1 MKILSLIQSVLLS
14 RKRNCIMISLCFIF
28 TTLLFNLMIAISSD
42 YINGVNY
49 ISKNRYDRTAIVTH
63 TTSLKPLSAQ
73 RISDE
78 LKRQGIKCRME
89 ILNINNSL
97 MYSEQ
102 SRISD
107 EYIKLLTYNLH
118 PDNLSLYNRYEKDS
132 FNVSGYTTELSEY
145 LDVELEGEKPDINK
159 DYGGKIPVIVQSV
172 SDKEIGDTVKGRAAQ
187 GKFELLVVGKYK
199 SNEVWDLL
207 LSPGDLLYNSSYF
220 TDYRILEKSG
230 CYTPDNRDF
239 TEKQYENDDNYFHQH
254 FCDVILLKTDDM
266 FYAEL
271 ESRIRNT
278 WSANDKQ
285 KGDIIFSNPLFG
297 VDKDTFSRDYISLL
311 QLFPAFIAIAVVGS
325 IGIVANGFLNA
336 ESRIKAAAVFRSC
349 GANTS
354 KIAIINT
361 VCELVV
367 MLFST
372 IVSFIILLI
381 IKLIFGLNIINAD
394 SILFTALYLLI
405 LTVLISIIGNI
416 TLLKSKMLDVIRR
429 YENQ

>member
-1 MKILSLIQSVLLS
+1 
-14 RKRNCIMISLCFIF
+14 MISLCFIF

-42 YINGVNY
+42 YIKGVNY

-107 EYIKLLTYNLH
+107 EYIKLLTYNFH

-239 TEKQYENDDNYFHQH
+239 TESSTKMM
-254 FCDVILLKTDDM
+254 I
-266 FYAEL
+266 
-271 ESRIRNT
+271 
-278 WSANDKQ
+278 
-285 KGDIIFSNPLFG
+285 IIF
-297 VDKDTFSRDYISLL
+297 T
-311 QLFPAFIAIAVVGS
+311 S
-325 IGIVANGFLNA
+325 IFAMSYCSKPMICFM
-336 ESRIKAAAVFRSC
+336 RS
-349 GANTS
+349 
-354 KIAIINT
+354 
-361 VCELVV
+361 
-367 MLFST
+367 
-372 IVSFIILLI
+372 
-381 IKLIFGLNIINAD
+381 
-394 SILFTALYLLI
+394 
-405 LTVLISIIGNI
+405 
-416 TLLKSKMLDVIRR
+416 
-429 YENQ
+429 

>member
-1 MKILSLIQSVLLS
+1 MKILSLIRSVLLS
-14 RKRNCIMISLCFIF
+14 RKRNCIIF

-118 PDNLSLYNRYEKDS
+118 PDNLSLYTRYEKDS

-239 TEKQYENDDNYFHQH
+239 TEKQYE
-254 FCDVILLKTDDM
+254 TDDM

-285 KGDIIFSNPLFG
+285 KGDIIFGNPLFG

-381 IKLIFGLNIINAD
+381 IKLISGLNIINAD

>member
-1 MKILSLIQSVLLS
+1 MKILSLIRSVLLS

-42 YINGVNY
+42 YISGINY
-49 ISKNRYDRTAIVTH
+49 ISKNRYDRTAIITRVG
-63 TTSLKPLSAQ
+63 SLKPLSEQ

-78 LKRQGIKCRME
+78 LKKQGVNCRME
-89 ILNINNSL
+89 IIDLNRSIL
-97 MYSEQ
+97 FSEQ
-102 SRISD
+102 SRITD
-107 EYIKLLTYNLH
+107 ADIKQLTY
-118 PDNLSLYNRYEKDS
+118 DLSLDNMYIYYKYAEDALS
-132 FNVSGYTTELSEY
+132 ISGYTTELSEF

-159 DYGGKIPVIVQSV
+159 DYGGKIPVIAYPG
-172 SDKEIGDTVKGRAAQ
+172 SDKEIGDTVKARAAQ
-187 GKFELLVVGKYK
+187 GKVELLIVGKYK
-199 SNEVWDLL
+199 SWQLWDLL
-207 LSPGDLLYNSSYF
+207 LSPSGLHDNNSYA
-220 TDYRILEKSG
+220 TDYRILDKSG
-230 CYTPDNRDF
+230 YCVPHDQDY
-239 TEKQYENDDNYFHQH
+239 TEKQYQNDNNYFHEH
-254 FCDVILLKTDDM
+254 NCNVVLLKTDDM
-266 FYAEL
+266 FYAEF

-278 WSANDKQ
+278 LSANDEK
-285 KGDIIFSNPLFG
+285 KGDILFGNPLYG
-297 VDKDTFSRDYISLL
+297 VNKDTFSRDYLELL
-311 QLFPAFIAIAVVGS
+311 QLFPAFIAIAIVGS
-325 IGIVANGFLNA
+325 LGIVANGFLNA

-372 IVSFIILLI
+372 IVSFIILLV
-381 IKLIFGLNIINAD
+381 IKLAFGLNVINAD

-405 LTVLISIIGNI
+405 LTVLISVIGNI

>member
-1 MKILSLIQSVLLS
+1 
-14 RKRNCIMISLCFIF
+14 
-28 TTLLFNLMIAISSD
+28 MIAISSD

-107 EYIKLLTYNLH
+107 EYIKLLTYNFH

-132 FNVSGYTTELSEY
+132 FNVSGYTTEPSEY

-187 GKFELLVVGKYK
+187 GKFELLLVGKYK

-220 TDYRILEKSG
+220 TDYRILEKAVV
-230 CYTPDNRDF
+230 TPMIIGTLRKSS
-239 TEKQYENDDNYFHQH
+239 TKMM
-254 FCDVILLKTDDM
+254 I
-266 FYAEL
+266 
-271 ESRIRNT
+271 
-278 WSANDKQ
+278 
-285 KGDIIFSNPLFG
+285 IIF
-297 VDKDTFSRDYISLL
+297 T
-311 QLFPAFIAIAVVGS
+311 S
-325 IGIVANGFLNA
+325 IFAMSYCSKPMICFM
-336 ESRIKAAAVFRSC
+336 RS
-349 GANTS
+349 
-354 KIAIINT
+354 
-361 VCELVV
+361 
-367 MLFST
+367 
-372 IVSFIILLI
+372 
-381 IKLIFGLNIINAD
+381 
-394 SILFTALYLLI
+394 
-405 LTVLISIIGNI
+405 
-416 TLLKSKMLDVIRR
+416 
-429 YENQ
+429 

>member
-1 MKILSLIQSVLLS
+1 MKMLSIIRSVLLS

-42 YINGVNY
+42 YINGISY
-49 ISKNRYDRTAIVTH
+49 ISKNRYDRTAIVTF
-63 TTSLKPLSAQ
+63 TGSLKPLSEQ

-78 LKRQGIKCRME
+78 LKKQGVNCRME
-89 ILNINNSL
+89 ILDLNHSL
-97 MYSEQ
+97 LFSEQ
-102 SRISD
+102 CKISD
-107 EYIKLLTYNLH
+107 DDIKLLTYNLH
-118 PDNLSLYNRYEKDS
+118 PDNIYLYSKYEKDS
-132 FNVSGYTTELSEY
+132 FTVSGYTTELSEF

-159 DYGGKIPVIVQSV
+159 DYGGKIPVLAYPNSV
-172 SDKEIGDTVKGRAAQ
+172 RNIGDTVKAKAAQ
-187 GKFELLVVGKYK
+187 GKVELLIVGKYK
-199 SNEVWDLL
+199 NRQVWDLL
-207 LSPGDLLYNSSYF
+207 LSPGLTNGDMDYM

-230 CYTPDNRDF
+230 YCVPEDQDY
-239 TEKQYENDDNYFHQH
+239 TEKQYENDDNYFHEH

-266 FYAEL
+266 FYAEF

-278 WSANDKQ
+278 WSVNDEK
-285 KGDIIFSNPLFG
+285 KGDIIFGNPLFG
-297 VDKDTFSRDYISLL
+297 VDKDTFSNDYISLL

-349 GANTS
+349 GANTW
-354 KIAIINT
+354 KIALINT

-367 MLFST
+367 MLFAT

-381 IKLIFGLNIINAD
+381 IKLAFGLNVINSD
-394 SILFTALYLLI
+394 SILFTTVYLLI

>member
-1 MKILSLIQSVLLS
+1 MKILSLIRSVLLS

-118 PDNLSLYNRYEKDS
+118 PDNLSLYTRYEKDS

-285 KGDIIFSNPLFG
+285 KGDIIFGNPLF
-297 VDKDTFSRDYISLL
+297 
-311 QLFPAFIAIAVVGS
+311 GS

-381 IKLIFGLNIINAD
+381 IKLISGLNIINAD

>member
-1 MKILSLIQSVLLS
+1 MKILSLIRSVLLS

-118 PDNLSLYNRYEKDS
+118 PDNLSIYNRYEKDS
-132 FNVSGYTTELSEY
+132 FNVSGYTTEPSEY

-172 SDKEIGDTVKGRAAQ
+172 SDKEIGDTVKGR
-187 GKFELLVVGKYK
+187 KYK

-207 LSPGDLLYNSSYF
+207 LSPSDKLYNSSYL

-239 TEKQYENDDNYFHQH
+239 TEKQYENDDNYFHEH

-278 WSANDKQ
+278 WSVNDEK
-285 KGDIIFSNPLFG
+285 KGDIMFGNPLFG
-297 VDKDTFSRDYISLL
+297 VDKDTFSNDYISLL

-381 IKLIFGLNIINAD
+381 IKLISGLNIINAD